1 MNDRN
6 IEIWSTRLQREIIA
20 LESSDD
26 ESKKIE
32 LLPPFISTLGHTLNI
47 EGGIAKVEFRID
59 VEKSEKVSDAA
70 AATAAV
76 AAGEGGDAI
85 EGDKDGKTI
94 TDHGSEETQETEN
107 TDSAESK
114 EEETK
119 PEAEATKEE
128 DQPSDDNFVVL
139 LLDASL
145 YWKDNS
151 ASDSNAPMCYPFQ
164 KPLAIIKSGASLLSK
179 DSTISDGDEIMIDL
193 DWTPSIHLSDA
204 VTNVALKVSI
214 CCVLL
219 PQLPFVSPIICRCSC
234 CAIIIVFRF
243 ANASSVGSLCM
254 L

>member
-59 VEKSEKVSDAA
+59 VEKSEKGSDATAA
-70 AATAAV
+70 AA
-76 AAGEGGDAI
+76 AAGEGGDVI

-214 CCVLL
+214 CCVLFR
-219 PQLPFVSPIICRCSC
+219 QLPFVFPYLCRCSC

-243 ANASSVGSLCM
+243 ANASSVVSLCM

>member
-6 IEIWSTRLQREIIA
+6 IEIWSTRLQREILA

-32 LLPPFISTLGHTLNI
+32 LLPPFISTLGHTLSI

-70 AATAAV
+70 TAADEV
-76 AAGEGGDAI
+76 GD
-85 EGDKDGKTI
+85 
-94 TDHGSEETQETEN
+94 GSEETQETEN
-107 TDSAESK
+107 TDAAESK

-119 PEAEATKEE
+119 PAAEATKEVE
-128 DQPSDDNFVVL
+128 QSSDNFVVL

-145 YWKDNS
+145 YWRDNS
-151 ASDSNAPMCYPFQ
+151 AIDSNAPMCYPFQ
-164 KPLAIIKSGASLLSK
+164 KPLAIIKSGASLFSK

-214 CCVLL
+214 CCAFLRPTVVSLSLL
-219 PQLPFVSPIICRCSC
+219 YANAHAVQLLSVDSRMRQAWGASARCSKRGWVRRWGC
-234 CAIIIVFRF
+234 VH
-243 ANASSVGSLCM
+243 
-254 L
+254 